1 MKPRRRRP
9 SWQVLGL
16 CCLLAAPGCVS
27 GDFANSLT
35 RTNQE
40 AAGFTEGNLA
50 LIQTAEQRAATHRIV
65 AELLAKPLGQQ
76 EAVRLALVN
85 SPGVQALLARNWA
98 ETSAAAQGGR
108 LANPVVALERI
119 RLADELEISRLL
131 SFGLLDL
138 LTLPARMDVA
148 QHRIE
153 LVQIRLTLE
162 VVEQVT
168 RVRQAWVHAVAAAQ
182 DLDYAGQVYEAAEVS
197 AELARRMQSAGNF
210 TRLERVQQQA
220 FYAEAAAQLAQARHT
235 ATAAREE
242 LIRQL
247 GISDDQS
254 AALKVPERLP
264 DLPETPRPADEVSR
278 TAASGRLDIQQ
289 ALAAYN
295 EAATAQGLTAITS
308 LTDIEAGLKHDTVF
322 DDAAGSHTSGRGY
335 ELALRLPLFDWGD
348 LKREAMNARTLAA
361 ASSLE
366 SAMRAAGSS
375 LRESYSAYRTAH
387 DLARHYRD
395 EVLPLRRTISEENLL
410 RYNGMLIGVFDLLRD
425 GRDQIR
431 VVQATIKVQRDFWMA
446 DATLRAALVGKPMTR
461 AQAAPDADI
470 GADAGPDH

>member
-1 MKPRRRRP
+1 MKSRRWRP
-9 SWQVLGL
+9 SLQALGL
-16 CCLLAAPGCVS
+16 CCLLTAPGCAS
-27 GDFANSLT
+27 GDFADSLA

-50 LIQTAEQRAATHRIV
+50 LIQTAEQQAARDKV
-65 AELLAKPLGQQ
+65 AAELLAKPLGQQ

-85 SPGVQALLARNWA
+85 SPAVQALLARNWA
-98 ETSAAAQGGR
+98 EASTAAQSGR

-138 LTLPARMDVA
+138 LTLPARLDAAHHQV
-148 QHRIE
+148 E
-153 LVQIRLTLE
+153 LSQIRLTLE

-197 AELARRMQSAGNF
+197 AELARRMQAAGNF
-210 TRLERVQQQA
+210 TRLERAQQQA
-220 FYAEAAAQLAQARHT
+220 FYAEAAAQLALARHAAT
-235 ATAAREE
+235 ATREE

-247 GISDDQS
+247 GLSDDQS
-254 AALKVPERLP
+254 AALTLPERLP
-264 DLPETPRPADEVSR
+264 DLPETPRPADELSR

-295 EAATAQGLTAITS
+295 EAASAQGLAAITS
-308 LTDIEAGLKHDTVF
+308 LTNIELGLKHDTVF
-322 DDAAGSHTSGRGY
+322 DDATGTRASGSGAA
-335 ELALRLPLFDWGD
+335 LALRLPLFDWGN
-348 LKREAMNARTLAA
+348 LKRDAMNARTLAA

-366 SAMRAAGSS
+366 ATMRAAGSS
-375 LRESYSAYRTAH
+375 LRESYSSYRTAH

-395 EVLPLRRTISEENLL
+395 EVLPLRRTISEETLL
-410 RYNGMLIGVFDLLRD
+410 RYIGMLIGVFDLLRD
-425 GRDQIR
+425 GREQIR
-431 VVQATIKVQRDFWMA
+431 VVQAAIKAQRDFWMA
-446 DATLRAALVGKPMTR
+446 DAALRAALIGKPMTS
-461 AQAAPDADI
+461 AQAAPGAAI
-470 GADAGPDH
+470 GADADPVH